1 MLTFTP
7 LTGSGVRVAGGPK
20 PVAIFPSKP
29 AAADVNLLVSPEE
42 EFTEGV
48 VSWPGEYDIAGMT
61 VRGIGHLDGQEVSYL
76 LDVDGVRS
84 AFPASPLQEW
94 KDEDI
99 ERLGDV
105 HILVLPAENPKAS
118 QKLVEDVDPRMLII
132 VAGKEMPRFAPFTPL
147 SMQPA
152 QITISDP
159 VYGTQIINDP
169 VILEIIN
176 TPELIDNS
184 EYPLLMAV
192 GKLRRNLSLCIVYK
206 HIEKGLKI
214 ITFFPAK
221 RGRYE

>member
-118 QKLVEDVDPRMLII
+118 QKLVEDVDPRMLIL
-132 VAGKEMPRFAPFTPL
+132 VAGKDGKLDPEVL
-147 SMQPA
+147 KVCGA
-152 QITISDP
+152 QGKEHVSEIKQKGAFGAEGRE
-159 VYGTQIINDP
+159 V
-169 VILEIIN
+169 VIL
-176 TPELIDNS
+176 T
-184 EYPLLMAV
+184 
-192 GKLRRNLSLCIVYK
+192 GK
-206 HIEKGLKI
+206 
-214 ITFFPAK
+214 
-221 RGRYE
+221 